1 MLKKVKKYY
10 NKWRS
15 VSGFRHFGYALSHTY
30 ELVKQYSKS
39 VKVTI
44 LLHVHVPYSPDL
56 AHATFFLSPKLK
68 KSLFYLVVVTNPENW
83 LSRCLRVLPKSLGYD
98 AFLIENILKGCV
110 VHSTFW
116 VECSEQPLY
125 TM

>member
-1 MLKKVKKYY
+1 MRLFSFLQNLKKKFVL
-10 NKWRS
+10 
-15 VSGFRHFGYALSHTY
+15 SGRRQS
-30 ELVKQYSKS
+30 
-39 VKVTI
+39 
-44 LLHVHVPYSPDL
+44 
-56 AHATFFLSPKLK
+56 
-68 KSLFYLVVVTNPENW
+68 NPENW

-110 VHSTFW
+110 VHSTIR

>member
-1 MLKKVKKYY
+1 M
-10 NKWRS
+10 
-15 VSGFRHFGYALSHTY
+15 SGFRHFGYALSHTY
-30 ELVKQYSKS
+30 ELVKQYSKA

-68 KSLFYLVVVTNPENW
+68 KKFVLSGRRQSNPEYW

-110 VHSTFW
+110 VHSTI
-116 VECSEQPLY
+116 
-125 TM
+125 